1 MTPEELLEAM
11 GAQLRVADADW
22 IRGEPAPV
30 FDAYGTMPLPSATA
44 VGERRDVEPAGPRIA
59 AALAAARQRDAE
71 LNLFTSIHAE
81 AAMADAAAVDATRA
95 AGEPVGLLAGM
106 PVAVKDLLDVRGVV
120 TLAGSRLL
128 ATDPPAQRDA
138 TVTARLR
145 AAGAAI
151 VGSANMDELAY
162 GFTTENTHYGPT
174 RNPLDPTRVAGG
186 SSGGS
191 AAAVAAGVVD
201 AAIGSDTN
209 GSIRIP
215 AAFCG
220 VYGLRPTY
228 GRVPLTGAI
237 VFAASLDVLGP
248 IARAPADL
256 ARVFRVVAGPDGL
269 DPICRG
275 GAATDLPEPA
285 AARAACAGGALWDGA
300 AHAALDAANRV
311 ASALG
316 ADDVVELPDVERAR
330 AAAIVMTAAEGADQ
344 HQAALRAEPE
354 LFDPQTRGRFLAG
367 LTVPATDYLA
377 AQRFRRHWQPRVL
390 ALFDDLDVLVLPTT
404 PCPPPTLL
412 GGVAD
417 IDGRSFPAGAV
428 LGRFTQPISF
438 AGLPALTVP
447 VRDAATQPASLRWG
461 VQLVGRP
468 GSEALLIGLA
478 ALLEE
483 QGVVGS
489 T

>member
-106 PVAVKDLLDVRGVV
+106 PVAVKDLLDVAGIV
-120 TLAGSRLL
+120 TLAGL
-128 ATDPPAQRDA
+128 ATARHRPAGATRRDGDSAARAPPAR
-138 TVTARLR
+138 R
-145 AAGAAI
+145 
-151 VGSANMDELAY
+151 VGSTNMDELAY

-174 RNPLDPTRVAGG
+174 REPARSERVAGG

-237 VFAASLDVLGP
+237 VFAVEP
-248 IARAPADL
+248 RRARPDRPHPADL
-256 ARVFRVVAGPDGL
+256 ARVFGVVAGPDGL

-275 GAATDLPEPA
+275 GAATDLPSPPP
-285 AARAACAGGALWDGA
+285 RAQL
-300 AHAALDAANRV
+300 RRR
-311 ASALG
+311 SALG
-316 ADDVVELPDVERAR
+316 RRCARRGTPRPRRLGPGRRRSRRASRRR
-330 AAAIVMTAAEGADQ
+330 ASARRRDRHHRRRGRRQ
-344 HQAALRAEPE
+344 HRRRSAPSPE

-377 AQRFRRHWQPRVL
+377 ASAFAVIGSRECS
-390 ALFDDLDVLVLPTT
+390 ALFDDLDCSCCRRHRARRRRSSAVSPTST
-404 PCPPPTLL
+404 
-412 GGVAD
+412 A
-417 IDGRSFPAGAV
+417 GRSP
-428 LGRFTQPISF
+428 LGRSS
-438 AGLPALTVP
+438 AGSPSRSP
-447 VRDAATQPASLRWG
+447 S
-461 VQLVGRP
+461 P
-468 GSEALLIGLA
+468 GCRR
-478 ALLEE
+478 
-483 QGVVGS
+483 
-489 T
+489 